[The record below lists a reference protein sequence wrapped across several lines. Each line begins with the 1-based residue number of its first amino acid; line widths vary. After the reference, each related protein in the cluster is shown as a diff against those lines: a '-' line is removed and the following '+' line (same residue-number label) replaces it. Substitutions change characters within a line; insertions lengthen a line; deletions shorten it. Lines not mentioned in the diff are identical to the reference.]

1 MFININGAV
10 NWNISHIG
18 LWQLCAPLR
27 DSNHL
32 TNQPQAAPLSPA
44 VPRSPLFMISRIFS
58 AQLSNGIDLSW
69 ILVSFWSMAPWSS

>member
-1 MFININGAV
+1 MVPGKRYHTCVKLETCRRPPYYGGV

-58 AQLSNGIDLSW
+58 AQLSN
-69 ILVSFWSMAPWSS
+69 